1 MKQRLLKL
9 MVVASCL
16 SFLFSWQL
24 TAGAVDPG
32 RIPDR
37 DVYAVQQDVTEGEL
51 SFSPDPDKIT
61 YSRVSEYDNLGMD
74 NSYITIYGFTSEKA
88 VRIQI
93 KEKSDTLNLE
103 FFDNNGGDGEIL
115 ALDENNGIWVPDNY
129 LNVFDNSVS
138 FQFNKHSSSGNLVY
152 SIEVYPS
159 KDLNNTP
166 LLSSGDLTVYYIPE
180 SEYPKITLDKN
191 SLKGDLNTDM
201 PLRLTLDP
209 GKFAGTSVRLNFMIR
224 QSPKPKVVLSGN
236 DLVNDNSYNDLIYS
250 YVDFQNFQNTVY
262 DLNVR
267 CEENVNSTIEIQM
280 YTSDNIFLTGSG
292 INLVSPSNYSQSDI
306 QALKDIAEA
315 NPNSTDLRNFIEKG
329 YYKENWTHDS
339 GHNVGVQWTY
349 DSEMRVRMFYA
360 RDMERRI
367 DTLDLSALTSL
378 TNVEINYTNIRKLD
392 LSTLSNL
399 NAVHVYSTNMNWGD
413 VTFPINPSEG
423 FRCYGFSRIDAK
435 GATPVD
441 DYNAYAFK
449 GTEIDLSEYAE
460 FQGQKSVYE
469 WFKVADEEPYETETT
484 MPAGDG
490 EGKFI
495 LDGTP
500 GEMYKCRITN
510 PSQGGWSLETQRIKV
525 SRSTDSYSQQDI
537 DGLKKL
543 AADNP
548 QVPQLQEFVD
558 SEGWLHENWNSWQDN
573 IRTDWSSGETA
584 RLTHLLI
591 ELDWGQEPDTISKLD
606 LSAFTELK
614 YFECE
619 RFMNI
624 SELDLSK
631 NTKLETLHVYSR
643 NLETI
648 DVSMCPNLSVFKF
661 FTESI
666 GESSS
671 EYGGTKLKS
680 INFTGC
686 NQLKTLK
693 IEHAHLSSLSLGSY
707 QNLTSLWI
715 NNCQG
720 LPANSLDNY
729 VSSLN
734 ELSLAQTTQFQN
746 LLNNLPSSIRI
757 LDLEDT
763 EYTLPPKS
771 VTANLIRLGL
781 PGNIE
786 EFDLAGYPNL
796 QELSVGHYKSTL
808 RYSQIKNYKN
818 IRYSGISFIELISPS
833 HPENPGRFENGDTI
847 DLSSEAVING
857 VETVFMWINTKYNIE
872 EKNALVPVEG
882 RPGVFVLNSTE
893 PGDCGYRCKV
903 MNPQFC
909 EITDINYYDGW
920 SLDAAYI
927 YVENSKP
934 SEFHQGDVETIARI
948 VAESNNADLTEWWNN
963 NIWQTGENYKVAQ
976 AIWNNETPRRLI
988 NLYMYYMQ
996 DSFAEYVDLRSLD
1009 KLEHVSFANSF
1020 VKKIDL
1026 PDNKSSLK
1034 ALMLA
1039 GSWIQSLDVSSY
1051 TSLEHL
1057 DVSKTSLQT
1066 LDVSK
1071 NLALKELKLNGT
1083 LLEGVEKTAP
1093 EIAEQLTL
1101 YGVPSNTE
1109 SIDLADFP
1117 KLVSLLPQMSNL
1129 RFSGV
1134 KNPRQ
1139 MEEILMETKY
1149 PIYYGSVR
1157 GGLTPYGETL
1167 SFAEEM
1173 SVDGQPS
1180 TILWRYSDVLTGI
1193 YTDLGTS
1200 ESYTLTEEVGAG
1212 DFLNTE
1218 LTNPLFPGWVLSF
1231 GTIVYTCDGDANLD
1245 KKVNVADVTATVS
1258 RILKDSE
1265 NMILPFGFYE
1275 ADVNYDDI
1283 VDVAD
1288 VTGIVNIIQNR
1299 PVTKTSGLKDAY
1311 QPTVLLEVDDNGFL
1325 TMSSEVPVAG
1335 IQLEFTG
1342 ATEKLPLLGEA
1353 GRFAQGSTLNGDTLR
1368 MVAYSMDGKTLP
1380 SGKRVIMK
1388 MADGLKLTGASFSDA
1403 DAASLKA
1410 EGDIVPTSTEAV
1422 KPQTQVEVVRNYP
1435 NPFSGSTT
1443 FSYSLSADAK
1453 KVSIEIFNATGAMVS
1468 VIEGMPAG
1476 AGLNKYTTTVQL
1488 PSGVYYYRLS
1498 IDGENGKTVSP
1509 ANVMRI
1515 R

>member
-24 TAGAVDPG
+24 TAGAIDSG
-32 RIPDR
+32 RIPDI
-37 DVYAVQQDVTEGEL
+37 DAYAAQQDVTEGKIAFY
-51 SFSPDPDKIT
+51 SIPDSVKYQRIWEGNE
-61 YSRVSEYDNLGMD
+61 SESAHFDFGIEGSISD
-74 NSYITIYGFTSEKA
+74 KA
-88 VRIQI
+88 VRIQ
-93 KEKSDTLNLE
+93 LHE
-103 FFDNNGGDGEIL
+103 FTDRTFVKLYRCEGGSGYEEL
-115 ALDENNGIWVPDNY
+115 PLDENNGVWISNEY
-129 LNVFDNSVS
+129 LEISADFNSAYCNFEINNPVG
-138 FQFNKHSSSGNLVY
+138 KVVY
-152 SIEVYPS
+152 SIDIYQSANLEEPVLDTTGKLVVQFISQADFPEVRVDKYR
-159 KDLNNTP
+159 L
-166 LLSSGDLTVYYIPE
+166 SGDL
-180 SEYPKITLDKN
+180 
-191 SLKGDLNTDM
+191 GTDM
-201 PLRLTLDP
+201 PLQLTLSP
-209 GKFAGTSVRLNFMIR
+209 GIFAGEKVRLEFRINH
-224 QSPKPKVVLSGN
+224 SPKPAVTFSGTN
-236 DLVNDNSYNDLIYS
+236 LVSDDSYYDMVYS
-250 YVDFQNFQNTVY
+250 YVDITDFQSSVY
-262 DLNVR
+262 NLNVR
-267 CEENVNSTIEIQM
+267 CDEEINSYIDIQLNKADGTYLM
-280 YTSDNIFLTGSG
+280 STSVD
-292 INLVSPSNYSQSDI
+292 LVSPLNLSQSDI
-306 QALKDIAEA
+306 QALKDIALA
-315 NPNSTDLRNFIEKG
+315 NPNSTDLQNFIEKG
-329 YYKENWTHDS
+329 YYKEDWTYES

-490 EGKFI
+490 EGKFK

-558 SEGWLHENWNSWQDN
+558 SKGWEHENWNSYQDV

-614 YFECE
+614 YFQCE

-786 EFDLAGYPNL
+786 EFDLAGYPDL

-808 RYSQIKNYKN
+808 RYSQIKNYRN
-818 IRYSGISFIELISPS
+818 IRYFGVSFIELISPS

-963 NIWQTGENYKVAQ
+963 NIWQTGKNYNDIAQ
-976 AIWNNETPRRLI
+976 AIWNNESPRRLVSLH
-988 NLYMYYMQ
+988 LYGMKK
-996 DSFAEYVDLRSLD
+996 SFAEYVDLRPLE
-1009 KLEHVSFANSF
+1009 KLSVLNLSQND
-1020 VKKIDL
+1020 VKKVDL
-1026 PDNKSSLK
+1026 PDNKA
-1034 ALMLA
+1034 ALA
-1039 GSWIQSLDVSSY
+1039 SLDVSETLLTELNYKAY
-1051 TSLEHL
+1051 T
-1057 DVSKTSLQT
+1057 
-1066 LDVSK
+1066 
-1071 NLALKELKLNGT
+1071 NLYELRLNGT
-1083 LLEGVEKTAP
+1083 MLEGVETASP
-1093 EIAEQLTL
+1093 EIAKNLVL
-1101 YGVPSNTE
+1101 YGVPMATE
-1109 SIDLADFP
+1109 SIDLDQFP
-1117 KLVSLLPQMSNL
+1117 KLSCFLPQMSNL

-1139 MEEILMETKY
+1139 MEEILMESYY
-1149 PIYYGSVR
+1149 PINYGSVR

-1342 ATEKLPLLGEA
+1342 AKEKLPLLGEA

-1388 MADGLKLTGASFSDA
+1388 MAEGLKLTGASFSDA

-1453 KVSIEIFNATGAMVS
+1453 KVSVEIFNATGAMVS